1 MRKRQGASGRSPR
14 QLRVGEE
21 MRHALVRILA
31 RGELHDPLL
40 ADAQVTVT
48 EVRVS
53 PDLRAATAFVT
64 PFGGGDSTALV
75 KALNHAG
82 GYFRGQIARE
92 VDLQGGADDPLC
104 RRYQLSRNR
113 TGSRNCCTIPVVA
126 RDLEPETAPKPGR
139 RKGPSGDGA

>member
-1 MRKRQGASGRSPR
+1 MRKRQGSSDRSPR

-21 MRHALVRILA
+21 LRHALVRILA
-31 RGELHDPLL
+31 RGELHDPHL

-64 PFGGGDSTALV
+64 PFGGGDSAALV

-82 GYFRGQIARE
+82 SYFRGQLAHE
-92 VDLQGGADDPLC
+92 VDLRMAPTIRFAADTSFAQSNRIEELLRDP
-104 RRYQLSRNR
+104 R
-113 TGSRNCCTIPVVA
+113 VV
-126 RDLEPETAPKPGR
+126 RDLAPETAPRPGR
-139 RKGPSGDGA
+139 RKGPAGDGA

>member
-1 MRKRQGASGRSPR
+1 MRKRQGASNRSPR

-21 MRHALVRILA
+21 LRHALVRILA

-53 PDLRAATAFVT
+53 PDLRAATAFIT

-82 GYFRGQIARE
+82 GYFRGQIAHE
-92 VDLQGGADDPLC
+92 VDLRMAPTIRFAADTSFAQSTRIEELLHDP
-104 RRYQLSRNR
+104 R
-113 TGSRNCCTIPVVA
+113 VA